1 MQSKLLAFKLQRI
14 THWHSYEQTNLILFL
29 SLGLIGTAFADNMGK
44 LKSSN
49 ACEMCNLKGAS
60 LSREG
65 LSVANLSGA
74 ILIGADLSEAIL
86 CNTKMPNGDIDN

>member
-29 SLGLIGTAFADNMGK
+29 SLGLIGTAFADNIGK

-49 ACEMCNLKGAS
+49 ACEMCNVKGAS
-60 LSREG
+60 LSRED
-65 LSVANLSGA
+65 LSGA

-86 CNTKMPNGDIDN
+86 CNTKMSNGDIDNSGC